1 MGNTYEIYDAETIAM
16 LEGLKQAL
24 SSLMARVA
32 NGIHICLDNLGVARK
47 SSLIPE
53 GSSQE
58 TFKQFR
64 SLAKGWL
71 QAGETMTVQWIPN
84 HAVIKGNE
92 LADKEA
98 KKQAK
103 LPPST
108 ERKHH
113 QTLSSAKRKIWKMKD
128 NAWQLEW

>member
-1 MGNTYEIYDAETIAM
+1 M

-24 SSLMARVA
+24 SSPMTRVA

-58 TFKQFR
+58 TFRQFR

-71 QAGETMTVQWIPN
+71 QAGKTMTIQWIPSR
-84 HAVIKGNE
+84 AGIEGNE
-92 LADKEA
+92 LANKEA

-108 ERKHH
+108 ERTRH
-113 QTLSSAKRKIWKMKD
+113 QTLSSAKRRIRKMKD
-128 NAWQLEW
+128 NSWLLEWQRGGLSTAT